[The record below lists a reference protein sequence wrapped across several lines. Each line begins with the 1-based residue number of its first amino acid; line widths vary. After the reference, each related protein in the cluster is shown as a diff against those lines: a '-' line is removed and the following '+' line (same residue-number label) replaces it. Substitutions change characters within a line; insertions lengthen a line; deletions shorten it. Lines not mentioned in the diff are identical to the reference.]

1 MDLFQATFWFSLLNI
16 IFIDLILAGDNAI
29 VIGMAARRLP
39 PTVQKKAI
47 IYGTAGAVALRILAT
62 LVVVWLLG
70 IPWLLAVGGVMLIFI
85 AYKVLADDGDHDT
98 IEAKDKLW
106 PAVRTIIIA
115 DAAMG
120 LDNVIAVA
128 GASGQHTIL
137 VVIGLLISVP
147 IVVWGST
154 IFIKIL
160 GRFPWIAYI
169 GAAVLAYT
177 ASHMIT
183 EEPHFLPFFEEHA
196 VLRILFIAL
205 VIAAVLIAGYFKKA
219 RQKKRRKEAETVRG
233 SSSRPATR

>member
-1 MDLFQATFWFSLLNI
+1 MDLFHATFWLSLLNV

-29 VIGMAARRLP
+29 VIGMAARKLP
-39 PTVQKKAI
+39 HAVQKKAI
-47 IYGTAGAVALRILAT
+47 IYGTVGAVILRILAT

-70 IPWLLAVGGVMLIFI
+70 IPWLLAVGGLMLIFI
-85 AYKVLADDGDHDT
+85 SYKVLADDGDHDA

-106 PAVRTIIIA
+106 PAVRTIVIA

-128 GASGQHTIL
+128 GASGRHTIL
-137 VVIGLLISVP
+137 VIIGLMVSVP

-160 GRFPWIAYI
+160 GRFPWIAYV

-177 ASHMIT
+177 ASKMIT
-183 EEPHFLPFFEEHA
+183 EEPHFLPFFEEH
-196 VLRILFIAL
+196 VFLRILFIAV
-205 VIAAVLIAGYFKKA
+205 VIAAVLIAGYLRKEQ
-219 RQKKRRKEAETVRG
+219 QKKLRKEAEAAQR